1 MSDRDRAVVAEAVD
15 AVVAALDRRVRYR
28 RR

>member
-1 MSDRDRAVVAEAVD
+1 MSDRDRAVAAEAVD
-15 AVVAALDRRVRYR
+15 EVVAALDRRVRYR